1 MSLKLRYIIPAAS
14 ALFLSAVPAL
24 VAQEASS
31 GQPLAKEAVLSS
43 LSGKLDTKKTKV
55 NDSVTAK
62 TLLPLHLSDGST
74 LPSGTKLS
82 GKVTQVQPK
91 SSGTA
96 TLAIVFDQME
106 RKGAAPVPVHGLI
119 LAIAPLPDSASGGT
133 AANGLP
139 MRGTAAQNAAMTGAS
154 AGPGGGESSIPL
166 GSTVDGVTLNPT
178 PAADGSSVL
187 QSSGKDIKLDS
198 GTRLEIGLSA
208 AQ

>member
-1 MSLKLRYIIPAAS
+1 MSIKLRYIVPAAS
-14 ALFLSAVPAL
+14 ALFLSAAPGL
-24 VAQEASS
+24 VAQASA
-31 GQPLAKEAVLSS
+31 GQLLAKEAVLSS
-43 LSGKLDTKKTKV
+43 LSVKLDTKKTKV

-62 TLLPLHLSDGST
+62 TLVPLHLSDGST
-74 LPSGTKLS
+74 LPAGTKLT

-106 RKGAAPVPVHGLI
+106 KKGSAAVPVRGVV
-119 LAIAPLPDSASGGT
+119 LAIAPLPDSATGGA

-139 MRGTAAQNAAMTGAS
+139 MRGTASQNAAMTGGAT
-154 AGPGGGESSIPL
+154 GPGGGESPISPGSSI
-166 GSTVDGVTLNPT
+166 DGVTLSST

-198 GTRLEIGLSA
+198 GTRLEISLSA

>member
-1 MSLKLRYIIPAAS
+1 MSIKLRYIVPAS

-24 VAQEASS
+24 FAQASA
-31 GQPLAKEAVLSS
+31 GQLLAKEAVLSS
-43 LSGKLDTKKTKV
+43 LSAKLDTKKAKV

-62 TLLPLHLSDGST
+62 TLVPLHLSDGST
-74 LPSGTKLS
+74 LPAGTKLT

-96 TLAIVFDQME
+96 TLAIAFDQME
-106 RKGAAPVPVHGLI
+106 KKGAAAVPVRGVI
-119 LAIAPLPDSASGGT
+119 LAVAPLPDSATGGT

-139 MRGTAAQNAAMTGAS
+139 MRGTASQNAAMTGVGS
-154 AGPGGGESSIPL
+154 GPGGESPISPGSSI
-166 GSTVDGVTLNPT
+166 DGVTLSPT

-198 GTRLEIGLSA
+198 GTRLEISLSA

>member
-1 MSLKLRYIIPAAS
+1 MSIKLRYIVPAAS
-14 ALFLSAVPAL
+14 ALFLSAMPAL
-24 VAQEASS
+24 VAQASA
-31 GQPLAKEAVLSS
+31 GQLLAKEAVLSS
-43 LSGKLDTKKTKV
+43 LSVKLDTKKTKV

-62 TLLPLHLSDGST
+62 TLVPVHLSDGST
-74 LPSGTKLS
+74 LPAGTKLT

-96 TLAIVFDQME
+96 ALAIVFDQME
-106 RKGAAPVPVHGLI
+106 KKGTAAVPVHGVI
-119 LAIAPLPDSASGGT
+119 LAIAPLPDSATGGT

-139 MRGTAAQNAAMTGAS
+139 MRGTASQNAAMTGAGT
-154 AGPGGGESSIPL
+154 GPGGGESPIPP
-166 GSTVDGVTLNPT
+166 GSSVDGVTLSPT

-198 GTRLEIGLSA
+198 GTRLEISLSA

>member
-1 MSLKLRYIIPAAS
+1 MSIKLRFMIPAAS
-14 ALFLSAVPAL
+14 ALLLCTVPSL
-24 VAQEASS
+24 VAQEASA

-43 LSGKLDTKKTKV
+43 LSGKLDTKKAKV

-62 TLLPLHLSDGST
+62 TLMPLHLTDGST
-74 LPSGTKLS
+74 LPAGTKLI

-106 RKGAAPVPVHGLI
+106 RKGAAPVPVRGVI
-119 LAIAPLPDSASGGT
+119 VAVAPLPDSANGGT

-139 MRGTAAQNAAMTGAS
+139 MRGTAVQNAAMTGAS
-154 AGPGGGESSIPL
+154 SGPGGGESPIPP
-166 GSTVDGVTLNPT
+166 GSSVDGVTLSST

-208 AQ
+208 P